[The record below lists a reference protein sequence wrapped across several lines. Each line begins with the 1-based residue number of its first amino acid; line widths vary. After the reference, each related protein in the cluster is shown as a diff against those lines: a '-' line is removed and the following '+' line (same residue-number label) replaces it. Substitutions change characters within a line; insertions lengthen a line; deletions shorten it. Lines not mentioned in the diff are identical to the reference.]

1 MIVGEWLLLNAKW
14 VIFLAISWREQAT
27 YKWDDDDDDDDKVRF
42 VLDQHA
48 EFYFFSARSLKQ

>member
-27 YKWDDDDDDDDKVRF
+27 FWWDDDDDDDDKVRF

-48 EFYFFSARSLKQ
+48 EFDFF